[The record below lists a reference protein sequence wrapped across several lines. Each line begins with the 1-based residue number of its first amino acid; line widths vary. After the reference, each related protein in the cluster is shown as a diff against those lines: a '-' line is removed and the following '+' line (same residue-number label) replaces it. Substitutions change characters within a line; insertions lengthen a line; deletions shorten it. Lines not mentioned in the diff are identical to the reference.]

1 MEAIYRLNA
10 SEIDSGFM
18 KAIKEL
24 FKEKEVI
31 ITVTTNVDETMYL
44 TMGKSNLEHL
54 QQSMTEEPSVRFTP
68 DEFNKFVEDAKNGK

>member
-31 ITVTTNVDETMYL
+31 ITVSTHVDETMYL
-44 TMGKSNLEHL
+44 TMSKSNLEHL
-54 QQSMTEEPSVRFTP
+54 KKSMAEEPSIRFTP
-68 DEFNKFVEDAKNGK
+68 DEFNKFVEDARKGK